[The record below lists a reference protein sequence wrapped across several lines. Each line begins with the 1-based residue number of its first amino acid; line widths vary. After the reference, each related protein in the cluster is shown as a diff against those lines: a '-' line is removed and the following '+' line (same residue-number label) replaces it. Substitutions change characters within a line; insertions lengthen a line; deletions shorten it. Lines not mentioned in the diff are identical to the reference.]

1 MKAYS
6 FLNKILAESNADAVT
21 LALKSEI
28 DYLQGRNEELR
39 SHVLILKGD
48 LTKSQTTLI
57 KAQDEVNIEMTTEE
71 ARGTKHRVNNLS
83 IFKRST
89 DSTMTFVS

>member
-71 ARGTKHRVNNLS
+71 ARGTKHAS
-83 IFKRST
+83 EQ
-89 DSTMTFVS
+89 FVYF